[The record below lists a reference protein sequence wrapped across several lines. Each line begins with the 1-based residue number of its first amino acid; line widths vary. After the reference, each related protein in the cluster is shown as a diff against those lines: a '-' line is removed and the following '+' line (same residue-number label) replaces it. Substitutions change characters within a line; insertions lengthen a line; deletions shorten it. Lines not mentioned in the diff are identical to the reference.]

1 MTYRVFLLVSRCR
14 VSGRGRVGGGF
25 VCGSCVGGGFVS
37 RGGVSG
43 SGLVALVVAVR
54 IGSDG
59 SDDGKENDGDLLNT
73 NS

>member
-1 MTYRVFLLVSRCR
+1 MTYRVFLLVSSCR
-14 VSGRGRVGGGF
+14 VSGGF

-43 SGLVALVVAVR
+43 GGLVALVVAVR

-59 SDDGKENDGDLLNT
+59 GDDGKENDGDLLNT